1 MIALSLFHR
10 LQIEPSA
17 LYILTSTSWGGLEL
31 YVCTL
36 AVTLAQSGWKPVVL
50 CVPGSKVEQFLHD
63 HSIETYP
70 STGSG
75 YFNVHDILLAQKII
89 RKRGISV
96 VHSHTRFDIWTASW
110 AVRGFPKVRLF
121 HSVYMNVAAKKDFL
135 HRWIYKRADGIFSS
149 SEIINREIRERYPVQ
164 PSRVHLL
171 RYGIT
176 LNDFSRNDAVRRE
189 TRRTL
194 GVSENEILVGI
205 LGRIDVQKGV
215 REFTESY
222 LLLPKEKREAIK
234 YLIIGEPTILRT
246 REDGSQ
252 EYEPES
258 KACDEYITSFIAQNH
273 LEKNII
279 RVGFRKMIVPYLSA
293 MDIFVLPS
301 YAEMYS
307 LSVINAMAM
316 GLPVIGTK
324 AGGTE
329 EQIESGVR
337 GTLIEPRD
345 PAAIARAVEYYADH
359 PETRA
364 AHGAEAEKYASAN
377 HSMSTTIATLLDF
390 YRRSRADQNS

>member
-1 MIALSLFHR
+1 VRFSLFPPF
-10 LQIEPSA
+10 LIEPTA

-50 CVPGSKVEQFLHD
+50 CVPGSKVEQFLRE

-70 STGSG
+70 SSGSG
-75 YFNVHDILLAQKII
+75 YFNVHDILLVQKII
-89 RKRGISV
+89 RKRGVSV

-110 AVRGFPKVRLF
+110 AIRGFPKVKLF
-121 HSVYMNVAAKKDFL
+121 HSVYMNVAPKKDIL
-135 HRWIYKRADGIFSS
+135 HRWIYRRANGIFSS
-149 SEIINREIRERYPVQ
+149 SEIINREIRERYPIE

-171 RYGIT
+171 RYGIA
-176 LNDFSRNDAVRRE
+176 LNDFVPNETVRRE
-189 TRRTL
+189 TRL
-194 GVSENEILVGI
+194 MLDVKEHEILVGV

-215 REFTESY
+215 REFAESY
-222 LLLPKEKREAIK
+222 LLLPKEKQGVIK

-246 REDGSQ
+246 KDDGSQ
-252 EYEPES
+252 EYEPGS
-258 KACDEYITSFIAQNH
+258 KACDEYITSFIKQNY

-279 RVGFRKMIVPYLSA
+279 RVGFRKMIIPYLNA

-329 EQIESGVR
+329 EQIENGVR

-345 PAAIARAVEYYADH
+345 PAAIARAVEHYVDH
-359 PETRA
+359 PEIRA
-364 AHGAEAEKYASAN
+364 AHGAEAEKYAWEN
-377 HSMSTTIATLLDF
+377 HSMEKTIKTLLDF
-390 YRRSRADQNS
+390 YSGNR